1 MSEPPLKSAA
11 APAAV
16 PEARLLPAVFFISF
30 CMLFLELLYPKFF
43 YFLKVFPGFEMVL
56 VAVNMLGLA
65 GGGVYG
71 YLRPRSPRA
80 THFFALLFALAIGLS
95 MFTTLYLEN
104 PAEVIAILVLPFFFG
119 SVVIAE
125 ALVAARPSRIY
136 AASLLGS
143 GLGILAIFFLL
154 RPLGGEGCMLLVAA
168 LAALPAL
175 ALPGRPLLRA
185 GAGVWAA
192 VLVGLFLTQMTTD
205 RFNLIKI
212 LPRTYKYPGLT
223 AQVGSDALKFTGA
236 KLLATRWSLITRID
250 AIQGDYSMM
259 TACFPQGLSDE
270 HIPGLR
276 ELRETYLTPIN
287 LYYNNEAFTPAA
299 SRGEIFSELP
309 YLFLDKPA
317 VLVIGPGGGADL
329 AKAYAHQARSVVAV
343 EINPGTVELMSGP
356 LARAT
361 GEVYNRAEVHV
372 LDGRTYAHWSERRF
386 DVITLM
392 FAELYIAFPN
402 SQVFIENYLYTVEA
416 FEDYF
421 RHLNDQ
427 GFLLVSKPLA
437 MKKGEPSQIL
447 RLTTT
452 AWEALRRLGVEHP
465 ERQIAVF
472 GMRCA
477 LPFFEGG
484 HLLVKRTPFTPEEV
498 ARIAAL
504 QTDPFYMV
512 AAPGLAVSPAE
523 DPFRQFLEAPDK
535 ARFYESY
542 PLDVTPCTDDRP
554 FFYLFD
560 RDLPTHRHFYL
571 LFLKLA
577 AVLNLL
583 PLALIFLLSKKFLRP
598 AYYPPLLFFMA
609 LGAAYMFLQAAMIQK
624 FNLFLGS
631 PTYSLAVVIGS
642 FLLFGSLG
650 SELAGRLS
658 PRLSG
663 AGIIL
668 IPVLLLAAYL
678 FLPGYLQWTFQPEL
692 GRRIAAALLFL
703 GPLSCCLGLPFP
715 RALSGVKA
723 RFGERDAAFFYGV
736 DAAVAVIAVVSSI
749 MLSIRFGFNRLFLV
763 TIAGYALAALVFLL
777 TPALH
782 RQK

>member
-1 MSEPPLKSAA
+1 
-11 APAAV
+11 
-16 PEARLLPAVFFISF
+16 
-30 CMLFLELLYPKFF
+30 MLFLELLYPKFF

-65 GGGVYG
+65 GGGVYT
-71 YLRPRSPRA
+71 YLRPRSA
-80 THFFALLFALAIGLS
+80 LSTHLFALLFALAIGLS
-95 MFTTLYLEN
+95 MVTTLYLQN
-104 PAEVIAILVLPFFFG
+104 PIGVIAILVLPFFFG

-125 ALVAARPSRIY
+125 ALVAARPARIY

-154 RPLGGEGCMLLVAA
+154 RPLGGEGCLLLVAA
-168 LAALPAL
+168 LAAVAAL
-175 ALPGRPLLRA
+175 ALPGRSLLRA
-185 GAGVWAA
+185 GAGLWTAA
-192 VLVGLFLTQMTTD
+192 MIALFLVQVATD

-212 LPRTYKYPGLT
+212 LPRTYNYPGLT
-223 AQVGSDALKFTGA
+223 AQVGSDAIRLTGA
-236 KLLATRWSLITRID
+236 KLLASRWSLITRID
-250 AIQGDYSMM
+250 ALEGNYSMM
-259 TACFPQGLSDE
+259 TACFPQGLPE
-270 HIPGLR
+270 EQNPGLR

-299 SRGEIFSELP
+299 SRGEIFAALP
-309 YLFLDKPA
+309 YLFLNKPA

-329 AKAYAHQARSVVAV
+329 AKAYYHQARSVVAV
-343 EINPGTVELMSGP
+343 EINPDTVELMQGP

-361 GEVYNRAEVHV
+361 GRVYNRAEVHV
-372 LDGRTYAHWSERRF
+372 LDGRTYVHWSQRRF
-386 DVITLM
+386 DLITLM

-421 RHLNDQ
+421 RHLNEQ
-427 GFLLVSKPLA
+427 GFLLISKPLA

-447 RLTTT
+447 RLTAT
-452 AWEALRRLGVEHP
+452 AWEALHRLGVEHP
-465 ERQIAVF
+465 ENHLVVF

-484 HLLVKRTPFTPEEV
+484 HLLIKRTPFTPEE
-498 ARIAAL
+498 IAQIEAL

-512 AAPGLAVSPAE
+512 AAPGRVAPAPD
-523 DPFRQFLEAPDK
+523 DPFRRFLEAPDK
-535 ARFYESY
+535 SRFYDSY

-560 RDLPTHRHFYL
+560 RDLLVHRHFYRI
-571 LFLKLA
+571 FVGLA
-577 AVLNLL
+577 AILNLL
-583 PLALIFLLSKKFLRP
+583 PLALIFLFSKKFLQP
-598 AYYPPLLFFMA
+598 ACYPPLLFFIL
-609 LGAAYMFLQAAMIQK
+609 LGAASMFLQAAMIQK

-642 FLLFGSLG
+642 FLIFGSLG
-650 SELAGRLS
+650 SGVAGRLS
-658 PRLSG
+658 PRL
-663 AGIIL
+663 AGLGVVL
-668 IPVLLLAAYL
+668 ITALLLAIYL
-678 FLPGYLQWTFQPEL
+678 FLPAYLQSLFQPQL

-703 GPLSCCLGLPFP
+703 APLSFCLGLPFP

-736 DAAVAVIAVVSSI
+736 DAAVGVIAVVSSI
-749 MLSIRFGFNRLFLV
+749 MLSIRFGFNRLFLFA
-763 TIAGYALAALVFLL
+763 IAGYALAALVFLL
-777 TPALH
+777 TPGLNH
-782 RQK
+782 HE